1 MPRFKPIK
9 VNYVALYFRDWVPA
23 LYRMS
28 TIERGIYD
36 SLVFHIYEAGGRLEN
51 KTSLLAQIS
60 GLPEAEFVPYW
71 EKLKHKFVHEGDF
84 ISHKRCMIEL
94 RKTDMLTKAARKG
107 GINSAKTRSYK
118 NGINNNQNEG
128 GSKGLATPLQ
138 LLNETN
144 TKQYNKETNTSDNN
158 IREARKNINPIFN
171 KVMDNIKPPHASGL
185 ASSISDSFLISSSS
199 SDSFRQGDVLQL
211 YSGLSQ
217 FLIIRNNGDRS
228 CLDNI
233 CKWACQLVAS
243 GQKEMLFYKDILRL
257 AEEAKLN
264 AKSSRWGYFMDSL
277 KRDFGYVPPSKQ

>member
-36 SLVFHIYEAGGRLEN
+36 SLIFHIYESGGRLEN

-71 EKLKHKFVHEGDF
+71 EKLKHKFVQTGDY
-84 ISHKRCMIEL
+84 ISHKRCTEEL
-94 RKTDMLTKAARKG
+94 KKTFVLCEAGRKG
-107 GINSAKTRSYK
+107 AEKRWKTGKIEENKTTQSTMGGYKGANSHPMLR
-118 NGINNNQNEG
+118 
-128 GSKGLATPLQ
+128 
-138 LLNETN
+138 NETN
-144 TKQYNKETNTSDNN
+144 TKPNNNKTNTS
-158 IREARKNINPIFN
+158 KTINPIFN
-171 KVMDNIKPPHASGL
+171 KVMNNIKPT
-185 ASSISDSFLISSSS
+185 ISDSSLQNFSPSCSS
-199 SDSFRQGDVLQL
+199 RQGDVLQL
-211 YSGLSQ
+211 YSSLSQ
-217 FLIIRNNGDRS
+217 FFIIRNNGDRS

-264 AKSSRWGYFMDSL
+264 AKSSRWEYFMDSL
-277 KRDFGYVPPSKQ
+277 KRDFGYVPPSKS